1 MTDSLRLLATVAHL
15 QATDSGKNLE
25 DIANQQKEKIG
36 EKSKLRD
43 VQKYYDKIIADDKV
57 TFDELENLH
66 RLRSELGAQGIQG
79 GTEEAFWNENNT
91 TTGFDEH
98 ATGQDIWKVDDSLG
112 SGNSRF
118 YMSLSNTA
126 EDQGA
131 ALAKQGMEA
140 IKSELDGGMDALNDD
155 QQLLQFEIQMATSE
169 MQNAESTRSQS
180 EKRMED
186 QRKELRR
193 NWAP

>member
-15 QATDSGKNLE
+15 QAKDSGKNLE
-25 DIANQQKEKIG
+25 DIANQQKGKIG
-36 EKSKLRD
+36 EKSKLRE
-43 VQKYYDKIIADDKV
+43 VQKYYDKIIADDRV
-57 TFDELENLH
+57 DQGEWDNLQ
-66 RLRSELGAQGIQG
+66 RLRGELGGAGILTASADMDATAWK
-79 GTEEAFWNENNT
+79 GTGADRHLE
-91 TTGFDEH
+91 
-98 ATGQDIWKVDDSLG
+98 LG
-112 SGNSRF
+112 
-118 YMSLSNTA
+118 NTA
-126 EDQGA
+126 EDTQNA
-131 ALAKQGMEA
+131 RAKQGMEA
-140 IKSELDGGMDALNDD
+140 IKSELDGAMDGLNDD